1 MLISALMLV
10 AALDAASL
18 QKMAA
23 RFAPTEVTA
32 PLEALPAPE
41 RAALARIVAAAR
53 LFDALYLRQVW
64 SGNEPLLLT
73 LSQDA
78 TPLGRARLHL
88 FLIETGPWSSL
99 DHNAP
104 FVPAV
109 PPRPD
114 EGTFYPPGS
123 SKPEIDT
130 WYKSLP
136 PRDREAATGFFTV
149 IRRTPDG
156 RLGWVPYSV
165 ESQDLLGPAAQLLR
179 EAAAL
184 TQQPTLRKFL
194 QARAD
199 AFLSNDYYA
208 SDVAWM
214 ELDSSIEPTIGPY
227 EVYADDWFNQKAAFE
242 AFIALRDE
250 AESGKLQKLSGELQG
265 IEDALPIDPKLRNPK
280 LGALAP
286 LRVVNLIFASGDGN
300 HGVQTAAYN
309 LPNDE
314 RIAQERGTK
323 RVMLK
328 NVQEAKFRKTLLPIA
343 RIVLNANDRQRVSF
357 DAFFTHIVMH
367 ELMHG
372 LGPHQAATG
381 VPVRVALQEANS
393 APEEAKADISGLF
406 ALQRL
411 VDKGVL
417 DRSLE
422 KTMYVTFLVSAFRTI
437 RFGTNDAHGK
447 GQALQLNFLLDAG
460 AVQVA
465 PDGTFSVDAARIKD
479 AVAKLTSEIMTL
491 QASGDAARARE
502 WLKGMG
508 VVRPQVQRVL
518 DKLGGVPVDIEPRFI
533 AAEGLLQV
541 SNEAR

>member
-1 MLISALMLV
+1 MLISALLLT
-10 AALDAASL
+10 AALDAATL

-32 PLEALPAPE
+32 GVEALPAQE
-41 RAALARIVAAAR
+41 RAALARIVEAAR
-53 LFDALYLRQVW
+53 LFDTLYLRQVW
-64 SGNEPLLLT
+64 SGNEPSILKLA
-73 LSQDA
+73 QDA

-88 FLIETGPWSSL
+88 FVIEKGAWSSL
-99 DHNAP
+99 DHDAP
-104 FVPAV
+104 FIPGV

-114 EGTFYPPGS
+114 QGTFYPPGS
-123 SKPEIDT
+123 TKPEIDT
-130 WYKSLP
+130 WYQSLP

-156 RLGWVPYSV
+156 RLGWVPYSI
-165 ESQDLLGPAAQLLR
+165 EYQDLLGPAAQLLR

-184 TQQPTLRKFL
+184 TQQPTLRRFL
-194 QARAD
+194 LARAD
-199 AFLSNDYYA
+199 SFLSNDYYA

-214 ELDSSIEPTIGPY
+214 ELDSSVEPTLGPY
-227 EVYADDWFNQKAAFE
+227 EVYADNWFNQKAAFE

-250 AESGKLQKLSGELQG
+250 AESQKLQKLSGELQG
-265 IEDALPIDPKLRNPK
+265 IEDALPIEPKLRNPK

-286 LRVVNLIFASGDGN
+286 LRVVNLIFSSGDGN

-323 RVMLK
+323 RVMLR
-328 NVQEAKFRKTLLPIA
+328 NVQEAKFRKTLLPIS
-343 RIVLNANDRQRVSF
+343 RIVLNASDRPNVSF

-372 LGPHQAATG
+372 LGPHQAASG
-381 VPVRVALQEANS
+381 VSVRVALQEANS
-393 APEEAKADISGLF
+393 ALEEAKADISGLF

-437 RFGTNDAHGK
+437 RFGTSDAHGK

-460 AVQVA
+460 AVHVA
-465 PDGTFSVDAARIKD
+465 PDGTFSVDAARIND
-479 AVAKLTSEIMTL
+479 AVARLTAEIMTL
-491 QASGDAARARE
+491 QASGDAARARV
-502 WLKGMG
+502 WLQGMG
-508 VVRPQVQRVL
+508 VVRPEVQRVL
-518 DKLGGVPVDIEPRFI
+518 DKLGGVPVDIEPRFT
-533 AAEGLLQV
+533 AAEKLLRA
-541 SNEAR
+541 SGEAR